1 MNYFSVRAKIQH
13 FSKPCKHLAL
23 FYISLFFPSYREA
36 ETQRSCRQDC
46 LVSLLLCNGIGHPPK
61 LSYMIDSGSTP
72 SESSI
77 CTTAFDIG
85 PGPHM

>member
-1 MNYFSVRAKIQH
+1 MLLPFQGDDFWKNNSPGRCPGLLAYWAFSPIK
-13 FSKPCKHLAL
+13 LL
-23 FYISLFFPSYREA
+23 FVKKSRY
-36 ETQRSCRQDC
+36 
-46 LVSLLLCNGIGHPPK
+46 PPK

-77 CTTAFDIG
+77 DTTAFDMG